1 MTKRETNNMRKTIA
15 KNPSVDAD
23 QLKESLDLIR
33 ELEQTGM
40 VNAHIFSIEDE
51 ESVCV
56 MYGGR

>member
-1 MTKRETNNMRKTIA
+1 MTKKEAANLRKTIA

-40 VNAHIFSIEDE
+40 INAHNFSIEDE

-56 MYGGR
+56 MHIG